1 MMNACT
7 RDGWTKAASLMQEEI
22 LQMSVSLRCQ
32 LEAFE
37 SAACVKAFL
46 CVCVCARASACV
58 RAGASNLSHINSRQ
72 NGEIDTQDSSKLL
85 ASATALIDASAKS
98 DASTHLS
105 DARERADDSKG
116 ISPASQQRAHDCTH
130 LSAVSLVEGRAR
142 GKDLTGPADI
152 EWSSVGKVRDRVGSL
167 FLSLM
172 GGGHGILDGNG
183 VPDHAGKTV
192 ARIARSGVDGS
203 TKWEVSKATGVSER
217 QPGTPAQAESL
228 AADKRKPVPEPAHS
242 TEQAWLG
249 AFTWASASQERETA
263 SASQTETERARA
275 ALEDARHE
283 EAALNLR
290 MERGELLRPRAL
302 LPSLLFQHLFSLI
315 GVHALT
321 LERAQTA
328 SVRSERSG
336 RVRWWRT
343 GKLRAGME
351 PRPGGRVLCLGVIA
365 MLRVGSIRLS
375 SSNASPNFT
384 RNLPLTT
391 RGRREKPRLR
401 LQSSLPST
409 GSMMSRCARE
419 CVKAI

>member
-1 MMNACT
+1 MNNDERLRPRWLDKSCLPHAG
-7 RDGWTKAASLMQEEI
+7 RDSPDERFTPVPARG
-22 LQMSVSLRCQ
+22 
-32 LEAFE
+32 
-37 SAACVKAFL
+37 
-46 CVCVCARASACV
+46 VCVCCVRASVRACVRACV
-58 RAGASNLSHINSRQ
+58 RAGASNLSHIHSRQ

-85 ASATALIDASAKS
+85 ASATALIDVSAKS

-130 LSAVSLVEGRAR
+130 LSAASLVQGCPR

-302 LPSLLFQHLFSLI
+302 LSSLLFQHLFSLI

-419 CVKAI
+419 CVKDI